1 MNEVVNHTKNH
12 AKNHDAI
19 IYTHWPQVSQR
30 KRMPLES
37 RAKIFMPFS
46 ALKGLTQAIQRQVQA
61 QENQQEAPPEPL
73 PTKPHQYRR

>member
-1 MNEVVNHTKNH
+1 MKETENH
-12 AKNHDAI
+12 AENHDAI

-46 ALKGLTQAIQRQVQA
+46 ALKGLTQAIQRQVQT
-61 QENQQEAPPEPL
+61 QEQLQEGNEGG
-73 PTKPHQYRR
+73 KND

>member
-19 IYTHWPQVSQR
+19 IYTHWPQGSQR

-46 ALKGLTQAIQRQVQA
+46 ALKGLTQAIQRQVQT
-61 QENQQEAPPEPL
+61 QEQLQEGNEGG
-73 PTKPHQYRR
+73 KND

>member
-1 MNEVVNHTKNH
+1 MNEVENH

-46 ALKGLTQAIQRQVQA
+46 ALKGLTQAIQRQVQT
-61 QENQQEAPPEPL
+61 QESQQSHPPEHL
-73 PTKPHQYRR
+73 PTRLPQCRR